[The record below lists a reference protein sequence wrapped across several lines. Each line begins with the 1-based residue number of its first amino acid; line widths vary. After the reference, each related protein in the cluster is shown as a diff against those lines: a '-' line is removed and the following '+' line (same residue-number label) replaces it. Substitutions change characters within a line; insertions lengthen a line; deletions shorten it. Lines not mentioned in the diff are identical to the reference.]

1 MVGKWKIDMDMRPVR
16 LEHINLVS
24 QQENT
29 KKYHV
34 QPRLFLSLK
43 DTFDYIMRHDNAPHG
58 NGLKGQAKKYNFK
71 WDNCCFPLLL
81 SVNTVGECIPRS

>member
-1 MVGKWKIDMDMRPVR
+1 MSLRPVR

-24 QQENT
+24 QPQNT

-43 DTFDYIMRHDNAPHG
+43 DTFDYIMRHDSTLMKKIEADD
-58 NGLKGQAKKYNFK
+58 QAAQ
-71 WDNCCFPLLL
+71 LQM
-81 SVNTVGECIPRS
+81 G